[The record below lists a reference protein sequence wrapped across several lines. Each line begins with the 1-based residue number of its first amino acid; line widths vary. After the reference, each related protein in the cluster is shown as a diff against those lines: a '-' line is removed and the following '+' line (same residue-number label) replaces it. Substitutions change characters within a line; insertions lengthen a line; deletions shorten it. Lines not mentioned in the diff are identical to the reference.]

1 MNENIEEFKL
11 IDDLKPNLRSIN
23 IKVKCN
29 SKNEER
35 EVTSRKTGES
45 LRVTE
50 ALIGDETGSIY
61 LTLWNDDIDKMGIDH
76 IYQLK
81 NVYTTV
87 FKGSLRLNIGKYG
100 SLEEI
105 TDEDFKDVNLDNN
118 LSDKIYEQPQRYHS
132 RGGYGGGSKYG
143 SGGYGGG
150 YGGRRKPYK
159 SYGSGSYKKKRY

>member
-1 MNENIEEFKL
+1 MSENIEEFKVV
-11 IDDLKPNLRSIN
+11 DDLRPGLRAIN
-23 IKVKCN
+23 IKIKCN

-50 ALIGDETGSIY
+50 ALVGDETGSLY
-61 LTLWNDDIDKMGIDH
+61 LTLWNDDIDKMEVDH
-76 IYQLK
+76 IYKLK

-87 FKGSLRLNIGKYG
+87 FKGSLRLNLGKYG
-100 SLEEI
+100 NFEEI

-118 LSDKIYEQPQRYHS
+118 LSDKVYDQPR
-132 RGGYGGGSKYG
+132 KYRP

-150 YGGRRKPYK
+150 KFGGGGYSGGRRPYK
-159 SYGSGSYKKKRY
+159 GDRRGGYGKKRY